1 MAQRRIYPAWLPPTT
16 DQRAAL
22 MRIRRRQTLAL
33 FWMIALLPAGWLI
46 LALSPPNV
54 ILVPLTIVWIG
65 FGIALARRLT
75 QTPCPR
81 CAATFCQKEGMPY
94 LYALFNNR
102 CESCGL
108 TLYPRNVDGDGTA
121 G

>member
-1 MAQRRIYPAWLPPTT
+1 MAQRRIYPAWLPPTA

-22 MRIRRRQTLAL
+22 IRIRRRQTLVL
-33 FWMIALLPAGWLI
+33 LWMIAFLPAGWFI
-46 LALSPPNV
+46 LALTPSNV
-54 ILVPLTIVWIG
+54 ILVPLTILWIG
-65 FGIALARRLT
+65 FGVSLARRLT
-75 QTPCPR
+75 QTACPR
-81 CAATFCQKEGMPY
+81 CDSSFCQKAGMPY

-108 TLYPRNVDGDGTA
+108 TLYPRNVDEDGTA